1 MQRPVYFVRP
11 PRRDLPPMDP
21 ARRRL
26 VIAGLV
32 ASALLFL
39 GGFVAAGYL
48 WSLSRQFPQAPFKQ
62 ASRLYGAATRLA
74 PGQGLSA
81 DDVRE
86 ELAAAGYRN
95 AGDGPLRPGTFKKEG
110 DKLTVHLRRFRT
122 PEGENGGAPVEI
134 SFKGR
139 RIAGVEVAGRKVPS
153 ALLPPP
159 LLASY
164 YDENVEERRPVS
176 LDDLPEEVVRAVLAA
191 EDDSFFLHA
200 GVSPTGIARAL
211 WVNFKGGGLQQGGST
226 ITQQVVKNVY
236 LSSERTLT
244 RKAKEAVI
252 AVMLEAR
259 YGKQA
264 ILEAYLNEI
273 YWGRSGSANLIGLG
287 AAAWAYFGKDASEL
301 TLAEAATLAGMIR
314 APADYSPV
322 EHPDKARER
331 RDWVLERM
339 GELEWVPLERV
350 AQIQKQPVVAD
361 PRTVSTRPL
370 APYFA
375 EAMKAEAERR
385 FEIDDLGG
393 EGYLLFSTLRFRDQR
408 EAEEAVAKGL
418 AGLQGRRAKK
428 PLQAALVS
436 VDPGDGAVLAWVGG
450 RDWAKSQFDRVSQA
464 KRQAGS
470 AFKPVVYAAA
480 FSEGVASPVTPLK
493 DSPINVRLGKASW
506 RPQNYDNGFRGWV
519 TARTALEQ
527 SLNIPTVRLAL
538 QAGLSSVTRLAREMG
553 MESRFSSGPALAL
566 GTVTVSPREMAQVY
580 STFASG
586 GLRPEIH
593 GLATVLDREGEPVLG
608 DDLGAPRRAL
618 QPQVAYLVTSI
629 LQGAVDHGTA
639 ASARGLGPLAGKT
652 GTTNDRRDSWFAGY
666 SPDRV
671 TVVWVGYDDNSRT
684 RLSGARAALPIWARF
699 TAAVRPPGGYRDF
712 PVPGGVVQ
720 ATVDPTTGQIAT
732 PYCPA
737 RTVEAFAEWQAPTEP
752 CHRHSPAYGQSW
764 ADATLGQDQ
773 VYYDPVTG
781 ERLDPP
787 YGEYGTESGYGTYG
801 TYGTGEPGS
810 IEIAPAGGGA
820 FGDAEDPE
828 AAVAPQPVPIRP
840 IQVTIP
846 RPPDTSAPPGAPQE
860 EGRIEIR
867 PSREPQ
873 KQPVIPQTAGVPAP
887 KPAPGPVVPPV
898 VQTTPAEEEED
909 GEDGPPP
916 PASPPGS
923 LSDRQT
929 EAPLL

>member
-1 MQRPVYFVRP
+1 MQRLAYLRS

-21 ARRRL
+21 VRRRL

-39 GGFVAAGYL
+39 GGFVTAGFL
-48 WSLSRQFPQAPFKQ
+48 WNLSRQFPQAPFKQ
-62 ASRLYGAATRLA
+62 PSRLYGAATLLA

-81 DDVRE
+81 ADVTA

-95 AGDGPLRPGTFKKEG
+95 AGEGPLRPGTFKKEG
-110 DKLTVHLRRFRT
+110 DKLAVHLRRFRT
-122 PEGENGGAPVEI
+122 ADGENGGAPVEI
-134 SFKGR
+134 SFSGR
-139 RIAGVEVAGRKVPS
+139 RIQGIEAAGRKATSVR
-153 ALLPPP
+153 LPPP

-164 YDENVEERRPVS
+164 YDADVEERRPVS
-176 LDDLPEEVVRAVLAA
+176 LEELPDEVIRAVLAA
-191 EDDSFFLHA
+191 EDDNFYLHP
-200 GVSPTGIARAL
+200 GVSLTGIARAL
-211 WVNFKGGGLQQGGST
+211 WVNLKDGGMQQGGST

-236 LSSERTLT
+236 LTSERTLT

-252 AVMLEAR
+252 AVMLEVR
-259 YGKQA
+259 YGKGA

-273 YWGRSGSANLIGLG
+273 YWGKSGSANLIGLG
-287 AAAWAYFGKDASEL
+287 AAAWAYFGKDASDL
-301 TLAEAATLAGMIR
+301 TLAEAATLAGMIQ
-314 APADYSPV
+314 APADYSPI
-322 EHPDKARER
+322 HDPDKAKER
-331 RDWVLERM
+331 RDWVLGRM
-339 GELEWVPLERV
+339 GELEWVPQEQV
-350 AQIQKQPVVAD
+350 ARAQRQPVVAD

-370 APYFA
+370 APYFS
-375 EAMKAEAERR
+375 EAMKGEAEKR
-385 FEIDDLGG
+385 FEIDELGG

-408 EAEEAVAKGL
+408 EAEEAVEKGL

-428 PLQAALVS
+428 PLQSALVS
-436 VDPGDGAVLAWVGG
+436 VDPRDGAVLAWVGG
-450 RDWAKSQFDRVSQA
+450 RDWEKSQFDRVSQA
-464 KRQAGS
+464 QRQAGS
-470 AFKPVVYAAA
+470 TFKPIVYAAA

-506 RPQNYDNGFRGWV
+506 RPQNYDHGFRGWV
-519 TARTALEQ
+519 TARAALEQ

-538 QAGLSSVTRLAREMG
+538 QAGLPSVTHLAREMG
-553 MESRFSSGPALAL
+553 VESRFDSGPAVAL
-566 GTVTVSPREMAQVY
+566 GTVTMSPREMAQVY

-593 GLATVLDREGEPVLG
+593 GLDTVLDRSGEPILG
-608 DDLGAPRRAL
+608 DDLGSPRRAL

-629 LQGAVDHGTA
+629 LKGAVHHGTA

-666 SPDRV
+666 SPNRV

-684 RLSGARAALPIWARF
+684 RLSGAKAALPIWARF
-699 TAAVRPPGGYRDF
+699 TAAVRPAGGYPDF
-712 PVPGGVVQ
+712 PVPGGIVQ
-720 ATVDPTTGQIAT
+720 ATIDPTTGQIAT
-732 PYCPA
+732 PYCPT
-737 RTVEAFAEWQAPTEP
+737 RSLEVFAEWQAPSEP
-752 CHRHSPAYGQSW
+752 CQRHSPAYGQAL
-764 ADATLGQDQ
+764 ADSTLGQDA

-781 ERLDPP
+781 EPLDPA
-787 YGEYGTESGYGTYG
+787 YGAYGTEGDYGN
-801 TYGTGEPGS
+801 GEPAS

-828 AAVAPQPVPIRP
+828 AAPPQPVPIRP

-867 PSREPQ
+867 PRREPQ
-873 KQPVIPQTAGVPAP
+873 APVIPPTAGVPAP
-887 KPAPGPVVPPV
+887 KPAPGPVVPPEV
-898 VQTTPAEEEED
+898 RTTPAEVGED

-916 PASPPGS
+916 PV
-923 LSDRQT
+923 
-929 EAPLL
+929 